1 MESNPSPSTSVDAR
15 HCSPGAFI
23 AFLYSS
29 PLLPFVVL
37 IDLLHICFGPPNLY
51 FIYMYILATHALVR
65 SHILA
70 HSYHTQ
76 TRTYFVGSFISELI
90 FTTVSLFITVASK
103 KCSAFSPPA
112 LRSSICYISL
122 PFAAAPFVNNN
133 LIVNKSFSATPH
145 RLPLARASSRSPQLC
160 TAPTK
165 VLQRSPLQQDR
176 WRFSGI

>member
-37 IDLLHICFGPPNLY
+37 FDLLHICFCPPNLY
-51 FIYMYILATHALVR
+51 FIYICIYWPCTHSCAHTFSHTAIIHKHAHILLALV
-65 SHILA
+65 S
-70 HSYHTQ
+70 
-76 TRTYFVGSFISELI
+76 VLI

-122 PFAAAPFVNNN
+122 PFAAAPFVKNNS
-133 LIVNKSFSATPH
+133 IVNKSLSATPH

-160 TAPTK
+160 THQPRSSNDAPA
-165 VLQRSPLQQDR
+165 
-176 WRFSGI
+176 